1 MIYMNKL
8 YSVSKPEIFSM

>member
-8 YSVSKPEIFSM
+8 NRIIIVSSAYI